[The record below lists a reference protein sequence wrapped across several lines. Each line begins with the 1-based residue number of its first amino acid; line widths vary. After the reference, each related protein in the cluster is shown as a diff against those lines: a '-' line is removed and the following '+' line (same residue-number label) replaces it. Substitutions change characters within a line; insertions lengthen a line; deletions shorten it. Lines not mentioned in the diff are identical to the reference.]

1 MELFGIIKNQYFKH
15 TNIFISIERLN
26 LSRRYTLIMA
36 LVYTV
41 SIIALTFSL
50 SIISSLVNKLGSN
63 LIKDEKKK
71 DISIL
76 IWFST
81 LLIVGFIGKNNYGLN
96 IPATHINISLSE
108 VGILAL
114 FIYLFSLYS
123 DYDVANT
130 TRKLVFFVLIFPIGE
145 EILFRGII
153 QSKAARLIELI
164 NFQNDTLW
172 KFSYFVVISA
182 FCFAITHIQYK
193 NFKMSK
199 SLLKQVLF
207 AFMFG
212 LYAGKIATYTNSI
225 AYTVLIHSVANFS
238 AAMAGRRRTKVNIQ
252 KMF

>member
-1 MELFGIIKNQYFKH
+1 M
-15 TNIFISIERLN
+15 T
-26 LSRRYTLIMA
+26 
-36 LVYTV
+36 LVYTA

-50 SIISSLVNKLGSN
+50 SIISLLVDKLGSN

-76 IWFST
+76 IWFGT
-81 LLIVGFIGKNNYGLN
+81 LLIIGFIGINNYGFNL
-96 IPATHINISLSE
+96 PATNIKLSLSE

-123 DYDVANT
+123 DYDIANT
-130 TRKLVFFVLIFPIGE
+130 TRKLVFFVLIFPLGE

-153 QSKAARLIELI
+153 QSIATHLIELI
-164 NFQNDTLW
+164 NLQNDTFW
-172 KFSYFVVISA
+172 RFSYFVVISA

-212 LYAGKIATYTNSI
+212 LYAGRIATYTNSI
-225 AYTVLIHSVANFS
+225 AYTFLIHSVANFS
-238 AAMAGRRRTKVNIQ
+238 AAMVGRHMSKVNIQ
-252 KMF
+252 KIF